1 LGTESEK
8 FGVLRSTRAPLPY
21 DGEVSVMRVFHEL
34 CKRGWHAVRETPDG
48 EIIALTKDGAS
59 ITLEPG
65 AQFELSGAP
74 LPTVHDVH
82 AENVA
87 HLSELAPISELLG
100 IDWLAAGYHPLATQA
115 ELSWVPKQRYA
126 IMREYFPKVG
136 SRGLDMMRRTATVQ
150 VNFDYR
156 DEEDAMRKLRVALR
170 LSPFAMAIFANSPF
184 AEGRVTGNKS
194 ERGLVWLDVDGDRGG
209 LLPALLDEGK
219 RFDDYI
225 EWALDAPMYMFKREG
240 AVVANTGQTFRSFW
254 KDGYQGHRPH
264 QDDWTTHL
272 NTMFPEARLKRTLEV
287 RAIDSLPRDLLC
299 AVPAFWS
306 GLLYDE
312 TSLAAAERL
321 LGQHDFVALQRLRED
336 AARGGVDAQIGGRPV
351 REIALELLELA
362 RAGLSR
368 RNRRDDSG
376 DDETGHLDIIG
387 ALVEKGF
394 SPADRLVAA
403 FEASAAGTAV
413 ERIVEACAV

>member
-21 DGEVSVMRVFHEL
+21 DGEVSVMRVFQEL

-272 NTMFPEARLKRTLEV
+272 NTMFPETRCHAICCALCRPSGRGCSTTKPASRPPSGCSGSTTSWHCSDCAKTQRAGGWTRRLAAVRCVRSRWSCSSWPAPACLAATAETTVATTRPDTSTSSGRWWKRASVRPTAWWLRLKPAR
-287 RAIDSLPRDLLC
+287 RAPPWSASSKP
-299 AVPAFWS
+299 VP
-306 GLLYDE
+306 
-312 TSLAAAERL
+312 
-321 LGQHDFVALQRLRED
+321 
-336 AARGGVDAQIGGRPV
+336 
-351 REIALELLELA
+351 
-362 RAGLSR
+362 SR
-368 RNRRDDSG
+368 R
-376 DDETGHLDIIG
+376 
-387 ALVEKGF
+387 
-394 SPADRLVAA
+394 
-403 FEASAAGTAV
+403 
-413 ERIVEACAV
+413 